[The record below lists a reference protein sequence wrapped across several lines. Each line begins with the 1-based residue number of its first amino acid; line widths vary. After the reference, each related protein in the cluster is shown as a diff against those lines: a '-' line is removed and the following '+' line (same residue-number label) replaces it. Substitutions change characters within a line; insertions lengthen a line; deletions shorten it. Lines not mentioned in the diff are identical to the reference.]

1 MFILLVL
8 LLAFGVGF
16 SVRRGGICL
25 VGATKEI
32 IEQQSAK
39 TLLFII
45 EAMTTALAI
54 TVTAAILF
62 PEYIQFSKSHDLTF
76 MLIGGAL
83 LYGIG
88 AGLNG
93 GCALGT
99 LNRLMS
105 GQLNFVGTILGIGLG
120 FFLYLLVMPLEEAP
134 DKYSLMEERRA
145 FYYLIP
151 ILIIAWSI
159 VGYRLWQFIRGREA
173 TSGSSLKAFLHAPI
187 ARDFIAIFVLGA
199 GAALLYLL
207 LGHAFDYSQWI
218 MTFERI
224 LFKDAEISD
233 HFIYVSLTTL
243 GLLCGILVASI
254 AARGF
259 ALSPVEWRLLNLKV
273 LSGGFMGF
281 GAGFIHG
288 GNDTLILYGVPT
300 TAFHAPF
307 AIILIM
313 VGVALVMQVQK
324 KLNRSD

>member
-1 MFILLVL
+1 MFVL
-8 LLAFGVGF
+8 MVILLAFGVGF

-32 IEQQSAK
+32 IERKSAS

-54 TVTAAILF
+54 TVTAAVLF
-62 PEYIQFSKSHDLTF
+62 PDHIKFSQSHSVTF
-76 MLIGGAL
+76 SLIGGAL

-99 LNRLMS
+99 LNRLLS
-105 GQLNFVGTILGIGLG
+105 GQLNFLGTVLGIAAG
-120 FFLYLLVMPLEEAP
+120 FFIFLLVMPVEEP
-134 DKYSLMEERRA
+134 IVKVSIMEERSA
-145 FYYLIP
+145 LYYIVP
-151 ILIIAWSI
+151 ILLIAWTI
-159 VGYRLWQFIRGREA
+159 VGIRVWRFIRGFEKSSA
-173 TSGSSLKAFLHAPI
+173 SPLTSFLHSPLT
-187 ARDFIAIFVLGA
+187 RDFISIFVLGA

-218 MTFERI
+218 MTFER
-224 LFKDAEISD
+224 LLLEGGSISD
-233 HFIYVSLTTL
+233 RFFHVSLTTL
-243 GLLCGILVASI
+243 GLLAGILVASL
-254 AARGF
+254 AAHGF
-259 ALSPVEWRLLNLKV
+259 KLTPIEYRLLGVKIM
-273 LSGGFMGF
+273 SGGMMGF

-307 AIILIM
+307 AIALIM
-313 VGVALVMQVQK
+313 VGAGFVMWLQAK
-324 KLNRSD
+324 FAR